1 MFLPSQNPTREAVI
15 IIDGHVI
22 YHWPSK
28 EMHTAKTKLLIK
40 VKANLRWRGKGV

>member
-1 MFLPSQNPTREAVI
+1 MFLPSQNPKTDAIVVE
-15 IIDGHVI
+15 DHVI
-22 YHWPSK
+22 YHWPFK